1 MSSDFQSIIFSIAE
15 MRNNIIFIS
24 GIDTDAGKSYAT
36 GWFAKKLMNE
46 GKTVATLKFIQTG
59 QPDGKSIDID
69 IHRKI
74 MGVVLP
80 EDSEGLTYPQVFN
93 YPASPQLA
101 ARIDKRDINL
111 DAIDHAIEVLSER
124 YDIVLV
130 EGAGGLM
137 VPITDDFLT
146 IDYPQ
151 SRHMPVALVTN
162 GILGSI
168 NHTVLSLEV
177 LKNRNIEVSHL
188 LYNTY
193 FDEDEIIVPDTKEF
207 LKRYIAKH
215 HNSCKW
221 LEIPKL

>member
-1 MSSDFQSIIFSIAE
+1 MKDNVIFV
-15 MRNNIIFIS
+15 S

-46 GKTVATLKFIQTG
+46 GKRVATLKFIQTG

-74 MGVVLP
+74 MGINLP
-80 EDSEGLTYPQVFN
+80 EDEEGITYPQVFN

-101 ARIDKRDINL
+101 AELDEREIDL
-111 DAIDHAIEVLSER
+111 QAIDTAVRTLSER
-124 YDIVLV
+124 YDVVLV

-151 SRHMPVALVTN
+151 SRKLPVALVTN

-168 NHTVLSLEV
+168 SHTVLSLEA
-177 LKNRNIEVSHL
+177 LAHRGISVSQL
-188 LYNTY
+188 LYNTH
-193 FDEDEIIVPDTKEF
+193 FDEDEVIVPDTKGF
-207 LKRYIAKH
+207 LQRYIARH
-215 HNSCKW
+215 HPECEW
-221 LEIPKL
+221 LEVPSL